1 MGFLLPE
8 KHCSEGFC
16 TRLLFLSRNDICK
29 KALFLAASFC
39 FCKYIYCI
47 TCHNNSRLISLSFS
61 FMARKLYAL
70 ALEKC
75 APESADNPMMQE
87 VLLGGHL
94 YLMCLKVAE
103 SNISMPEFFF
113 YSPIHFTLKRME
125 KQNQFAMSCM
135 RLAVG

>member
-1 MGFLLPE
+1 MQKVGAFP
-8 KHCSEGFC
+8 
-16 TRLLFLSRNDICK
+16 I
-29 KALFLAASFC
+29 AVSFC
-39 FCKYIYCI
+39 FSKYLFCI
-47 TCHNNSRLISLSFS
+47 TCHNNSCLVFLSFS

-103 SNISMPEFFF
+103 TINASFFLL
-113 YSPIHFTLKRME
+113 PIHVTLESMGKRIC
-125 KQNQFAMSCM
+125 NA
-135 RLAVG
+135 LHAVSD